1 MEEEKR
7 RCYFP
12 LRWESTGDQWWYAS
26 PIDWAAADGH
36 YDIVRQLLHL
46 DPNLLIK
53 LTSLRRIRR
62 LEALWDDDA
71 RFAGSAA
78 ANRAA
83 VARSL
88 LAECE
93 CGRSGS
99 GGGGG
104 GAENTLLRAGY
115 GGWLLYTAASA
126 GDAAFVRE
134 LVVER
139 DPLLV
144 FGEGEYGVTD
154 MFYAAARGGSGEV
167 FRLLLDHAMS
177 PRCSTNC
184 QSADGGGGARSKV
197 FRLEMMSR
205 AVHAAARG
213 GSVEM
218 LRELI
223 ERRSDVS
230 EYLDFRGSTVLHA
243 AAGRGQLEVVKYLMA
258 HFDIMNSTDNQGNTA
273 LHVAAYRG
281 HLPVVEEL
289 IAASPST
296 LSAVNR
302 SGDTFLH
309 SAIAGFRTP
318 GFRRLDRQME
328 LMRHLIRE
336 RTADIQKIINLRND
350 AGLTV
355 LHMAV
360 VGCVHPDLVELLMT
374 TPSIDLNAEDAN
386 GMTPLALLKQQLRS
400 LTSDKLIKQIVS
412 AGGVLNSSVL
422 RTRSAIV
429 SQIKMQ
435 GGIASSPGTT
445 FKISDAEIF
454 LYSGVGTAESR
465 RPSSCSSSGK
475 CDHAHNGDAKCA
487 NGENHGSSEKRLSSA
502 SRAKDRLKLIL
513 KWPRQKMSR
522 TPKKP
527 EDGMDSIK
535 KLSEQAAVETPAP
548 LRQTF
553 TKTTALNNKRTL
565 AVKTTT
571 TPSSATKKKLNSKLI
586 HGIMEAMPH
595 LTSSSPAPPPPS
607 SSGKLKGV
615 CLELDDEGSMTTP
628 TRTAPVFGRLK
639 DIVLDNDDD
648 DDDDDGGAMVDEPS
662 SSGSSM
668 NDDGGGSAEMPARR
682 HHGCGNGRLINIC
695 FGAQGLTVEDSAS
708 GQQTSKMF
716 KQQCLRVS

>member
-1 MEEEKR
+1 MEQSY
-7 RCYFP
+7 YFP

-71 RFAGSAA
+71 RFAGAA
-78 ANRAA
+78 GHRAA

-88 LAECE
+88 LLECE
-93 CGRSGS
+93 CKNGT
-99 GGGGG
+99 
-104 GAENTLLRAGY
+104 ENTLLRAGY
-115 GGWLLYTAASA
+115 GGWLLYSAASA
-126 GDAAFVRE
+126 GDVAFVQE
-134 LVVER
+134 LLDR

-154 MFYAAARGGSGEV
+154 MFYAAARGGNGEV

-184 QSADGGGGARSKV
+184 VDGEGAHGRGGGRASV

-218 LRELI
+218 LRELV
-223 ERRSDVS
+223 ERRSGVS
-230 EYLDFRGSTVLHA
+230 EYLDVRGSTVLHA
-243 AAGRGQLEVVKYLMA
+243 AAGRGQMEVVKYLMA
-258 HFDIMNSTDNQGNTA
+258 TFDIINSTDTHGNTA

-281 HLPVVEEL
+281 HLPVVEAL
-289 IAASPST
+289 VAASPST

-302 SGDTFLH
+302 AGDTFLH

-336 RTADIQKIINLRND
+336 RAADVQKIINIRND

-400 LTSDKLIKQIVS
+400 STSDKLIKQIIS
-412 AGGVLNSSVL
+412 AGGVLSSSIL

-454 LYSGVGTAESR
+454 LYSGMGTTESR
-465 RPSSCSSSGK
+465 RPSSCSSNGK
-475 CDHAHNGDAKCA
+475 CDHAHGDA
-487 NGENHGSSEKRLSSA
+487 NGENHRSSEKRLSSV
-502 SRAKDRLKLIL
+502 SRAKDRLKLML

-522 TPKKP
+522 TAKKS
-527 EDGMDSIK
+527 EDGAPMDSIK
-535 KLSEQAAVETPAP
+535 KLSEQVVETPAP

-553 TKTTALNNKRTL
+553 TKTTALNGKRTL
-565 AVKTTT
+565 AVKSS
-571 TPSSATKKKLNSKLI
+571 TPSSATKKKLNTKLI
-586 HGIMEAMPH
+586 HGIMESMPH
-595 LTSSSPAPPPPS
+595 LAPSATRTPATATTFPSTPS
-607 SSGKLKGV
+607 SSMPPSAAKLKGV
-615 CLELDDEGSMTTP
+615 CVGDESSMTTP
-628 TRTAPVFGRLK
+628 VFGKLK
-639 DIVLDNDDD
+639 DIVLDNDDS
-648 DDDDDGGAMVDEPS
+648 MDEPS
-662 SSGSSM
+662 SSSSSM
-668 NDDGGGSAEMPARR
+668 NDDGATTEMPTRK
-682 HHGCGNGRLINIC
+682 HGCGNGRLINIC